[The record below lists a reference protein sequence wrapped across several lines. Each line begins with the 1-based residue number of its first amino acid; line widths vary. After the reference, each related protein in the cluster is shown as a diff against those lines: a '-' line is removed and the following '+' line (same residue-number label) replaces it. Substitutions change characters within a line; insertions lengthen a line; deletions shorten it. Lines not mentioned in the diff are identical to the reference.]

1 MVAALAVGVA
11 RRLELPAVLALGVAA
26 GALNATRRGL
36 GSGQRV
42 DIERLAEAVEVRPL
56 TAPEN
61 AERAVR

>member
-1 MVAALAVGVA
+1 M
-11 RRLELPAVLALGVAA
+11 LALGVAA